1 MVRSMA
7 AGRQTWCWRNIESS
21 PSWSAGS
28 RSSCVPH
35 WASLEWRKPQNTP
48 HGVILPPPRPHLLI
62 VPLPIGGV
70 FQSTPGCLYQTGL
83 WLSPKY
89 LLWIFSSTS
98 LLHLTLNCSYFL
110 KSRFNIIYKYGCVWP
125 AYVSVLNL
133 CVCMCITYVCFC
145 MFVCVTC
152 VCICVYVKCVW
163 TVYVCIYLWT
173 MYKCAWPVC
182 MWVCTGGREEQ
193 RVLCVYPFMNQKRI
207 SDSLEL

>member
-1 MVRSMA
+1 M
-7 AGRQTWCWRNIESS
+7 T
-21 PSWSAGS
+21 
-28 RSSCVPH
+28 
-35 WASLEWRKPQNTP
+35 
-48 HGVILPPPRPHLLI
+48 
-62 VPLPIGGV
+62 
-70 FQSTPGCLYQTGL
+70 F
-83 WLSPKY
+83 PKY
-89 LLWIFSSTS
+89 LLWILSSTS

-125 AYVSVLNL
+125 VYVSVLNL

-173 MYKCAWPVC
+173 MHKCAWPVC

-193 RVLCVYPFMNQKRI
+193 RVLCVSFYESEEDLRLFGAVVMEDCVLPNVCDGNWILVLWQSSKPPNMEPF
-207 SDSLEL
+207 LELLDCSAQKQTQSL